1 MTGKVNDEVIVNGH
15 SDSSNADND
24 NKKEPSTDNVKIE
37 DINQNESVLTEKG
50 ESVSMKT
57 EESNISKNGSKE
69 EIREDV
75 ITKGPDTDDNETNA
89 KTAAETK
96 QNENH
101 DTSENLITEEDKANT
116 LQEIDL
122 ENKNENKNVEK
133 IVSEAKTVEITKTVQ
148 ETKALVE
155 NDVVLQKEIYEP
167 KPVLL
172 SVEGKFVKE
181 HCSYTLKS
189 HLIYIYTL
197 ILVTPDQL
205 NIYLKVNVICWT
217 HISEFYTNKITGT

>member
-1 MTGKVNDEVIVNGH
+1 MSFVTKINVTSEGAANGHVTGKVNGEVIDNEH
-15 SDSSNADND
+15 SNSSNEEND

-37 DINQNESVLTEKG
+37 DINQNERVLNENV

-75 ITKGPDTDDNETNA
+75 ITEGPDTDDNETNA

-101 DTSENLITEEDKANT
+101 DTSENLIMEKDKTNT

-122 ENKNENKNVEK
+122 ENKNENKNVEE
-133 IVSEAKTVEITKTVQ
+133 IVSGAKTVEITKTVQ
-148 ETKALVE
+148 ETKDLVE

-172 SVEGKFVKE
+172 SVEGKFMVVF
-181 HCSYTLKS
+181 SVMSLS
-189 HLIYIYTL
+189 LSM
-197 ILVTPDQL
+197 Q
-205 NIYLKVNVICWT
+205 NIKGARMSN
-217 HISEFYTNKITGT
+217 